1 MPNLITKTGSI
12 DYFGELS
19 WANLLDWLIT
29 FCLGGILVLTALE
42 LGGVRPETQLA
53 LQPLYI
59 LLMALHGL
67 SLAVA
72 PAEQRKLNPVPFL
85 FIPFL
90 GWAFLSVALWTPVPW
105 RGSYELISFFSAFL
119 FTWVAVNNVRTRA
132 HLWTLVIIA
141 IIPVGKAIFIGYYQ
155 FFQDHSMM
163 AGVSAGLPI
172 ELNPE
177 YYGRATGVFADPG
190 SFAAFLLMLLPCFTI
205 AAFVPRLPFI
215 LRILSL
221 YLALIL
227 VVGITLTQTY
237 WAAVSVVAIMA
248 VVPWFCFEQVG
259 RRYLFS
265 GLGVASAILVFVLM
279 YLFNPLFERGLAN
292 ALTPQ
297 GEGIR
302 LVLWEEA
309 LASLANNPVVGNGA
323 GSFALMME
331 SSPELSLAE
340 TPLTPHNDFLLVLS
354 GYGLA
359 GACLLFLP
367 LAYVLFKAVR
377 QWSKEPFKLK
387 GREGKVMSSQK
398 FFLSLALCASVA
410 GLLCGALHFPFYIP
424 ALLLYGSLIFSILVK
439 SSFRRAVPLPSLRV
453 SGILYFLVCASTG
466 ALFWAHSSLITES
479 RGLELQARQ
488 RLESLVE
495 RGVGVSGNFK
505 LIDQVI
511 ETYEDALLVDPGN
524 ADAWIGL
531 SMAVCQLH
539 YRDPADFER
548 TGARAVEA
556 AQRAYEICPAYWLA
570 SAQLGVALALSGEIE
585 EARTALKRAVEL
597 APNSSNAHYYYA
609 AFLADEPSKRQE
621 AIDEVRRALAINP
634 DNAVARRLERKLLI
648 L

>member
-1 MPNLITKTGSI
+1 
-12 DYFGELS
+12 
-19 WANLLDWLIT
+19 
-29 FCLGGILVLTALE
+29 
-42 LGGVRPETQLA
+42 VRPETQLT

-59 LLMALHGL
+59 ILLALHGL
-67 SLAVA
+67 SLAVT
-72 PAEQRKLNPVPFL
+72 PAEQRKLNP
-85 FIPFL
+85 IPFL
-90 GWAFLSVALWTPVPW
+90 LIPFLVWAFLSVAFWTPVPW
-105 RGSYELISFFSAFL
+105 RGSYEWVAFFSAFL
-119 FTWVAVNNVRTRA
+119 FIWVAVNNVRTRA

-141 IIPVGKAIFIGYYQ
+141 IIPVGRAIFIGYYQ
-155 FFQDHSMM
+155 FFQDPSMM
-163 AGVSAGLPI
+163 AGVSSGLPI
-172 ELNPE
+172 GLSPG
-177 YYGRATGVFADPG
+177 YYGQATGVFADPG
-190 SFAAFLLMLLPCFTI
+190 SFAAFLLLLLPCFAI

-237 WAAVSVVAIMA
+237 WAAVSVVVVMA
-248 VVPWFCFEQVG
+248 VVPWFCFERV
-259 RRYLFS
+259 RRRFLFS
-265 GLGVASAILVFVLM
+265 GLGVAAAALVFLLM
-279 YLFNPLFERGLAN
+279 YLLNPLFEQGLAK

-297 GEGIR
+297 GEGVR

-309 LASLANNPVVGNGA
+309 LAGLADNPLAGNGA
-323 GSFALMME
+323 GSFSLMME
-331 SSPELSLAE
+331 SSPDLALSE
-340 TPLTPHNDFLLVLS
+340 TALTPHNDFLLILS
-354 GYGLA
+354 GYGIV

-367 LAYVLFKAVR
+367 LLYVLFKALR

-387 GREGKVMSSQK
+387 LRQGRVMSSQK
-398 FFLSLALCASVA
+398 FFLSLALGASVA
-410 GLLCGALHFPFYIP
+410 CLLGGALHFPFYIP
-424 ALLLYGSLIFSILVK
+424 ALLLYGSLVFSILAK
-439 SSFRRAVPLPSLRV
+439 SSFRRTVPFPALRV
-453 SGILYFLVCASTG
+453 SGLLYFLVCGFVG

-505 LIDQVI
+505 LIDRVI
-511 ETYEDALLVDPGN
+511 ETYEDALIVDPGN

-539 YRDPADFER
+539 YRAPADFES
-548 TGARAVEA
+548 TGARALGA
-556 AQRAYEICPAYWLA
+556 AKRAYAICPEYWLA

-585 EARTALKRAVEL
+585 AAATALKRAVEL

-609 AFLADEPSKRQE
+609 AFLAGEPSKRQE
-621 AIDEVRRALAINP
+621 AIEQVRRALTINP